1 MIMCSYLR
9 TRSHKPSNNDITR
22 RNATRL
28 LASSWAKSSRKCE
41 MSLYCMV
48 RYTWTEWESVRTLLR
63 VWFCTTFD
71 FSPLEWSSC
80 CPKYN
85 FWVPTTAT
93 TVNLL
98 HEHTSAAM
106 LLASVLGP
114 GSWWMH
120 WLAQGQAN
128 FHSEQMLEL
137 EQTLSRQLRRYI
149 SGHPF
154 HWTDHCSS
162 DLLRGR
168 RFIKDQALCCPVS
181 YRKFVPQIEIGG
193 LRCWKCS
200 WSLPNEFILCPS
212 LGR

>member
-48 RYTWTEWESVRTLLR
+48 RYTWTEWESVSTLLR

-85 FWVPTTAT
+85 FWLKHGDASTISTTAT

-120 WLAQGQAN
+120 WLAALLICNIEASRSGQ
-128 FHSEQMLEL
+128 FS
-137 EQTLSRQLRRYI
+137 LRADVGTRADTVQAITQVY
-149 SGHPF
+149 F
-154 HWTDHCSS
+154 WSS
-162 DLLRGR
+162 
-168 RFIKDQALCCPVS
+168 F
-181 YRKFVPQIEIGG
+181 
-193 LRCWKCS
+193 
-200 WSLPNEFILCPS
+200 SLNGS
-212 LGR
+212 L